1 MCTVIFLE
9 RKVVRKSKKRLNINR
24 RNFLTGSV
32 TLAGAAAAATV
43 VPISFAKANHSDSDF
58 KGLPD
63 FIKWKNRD
71 ALIVHSDKGIETHRS
86 AIGESLITPNRNVYI
101 RNNMP
106 TMTDYQIG
114 DRNNWKVSIQGVKNP
129 KTFSLAQLKKLGHT
143 TIATILQCS
152 GNGRGFFEHKVR
164 GSQWKTGAAACVFW
178 TGVPVQAVVEA
189 CGGIDREAVF
199 MTSAG
204 VDHEPTGLDP
214 KKAMIERS
222 VPKKVYKDAILAWE
236 MNGVPLP
243 NAHGG
248 PLRMVT
254 PGYFGI
260 NNVKH
265 LGKVAF
271 TKKESSVK
279 YMKKSY
285 RISPIGKKGS
295 QYPSAWEMPVK
306 SWVTRP
312 TDETGTVKA
321 GKVQI
326 VGVAMGGT
334 RKVRSV
340 QVSVDSGKSWK
351 RAKFVGPD
359 LGKYAWRQFAIE
371 TTLSPGTYNI
381 ASLASNGPDK
391 QPELR
396 MENRRGYAHNGWKDH
411 SVYVTVV

>member
-1 MCTVIFLE
+1 M
-9 RKVVRKSKKRLNINR
+9 KKKLKNLNLSR
-24 RNFLTGSV
+24 RNFL
-32 TLAGAAAAATV
+32 AGTATIAGIAATASV
-43 VPISFAKANHSDSDF
+43 APITIANANHSEGK

-63 FIKWKNRD
+63 FISWKDRD

-86 AIGESLITPNRNVYI
+86 AIGESLVTPNRNIYI

-106 TMTDYQIG
+106 TMTDKQIG
-114 DRNNWKVSIQGVKNP
+114 NRMDWKVSIEGVKNP
-129 KTFSLAQLKKLGHT
+129 KTFTIAQLQKLGHET
-143 TIATILQCS
+143 MATILQCS
-152 GNGRGFFEHKVR
+152 GNGRGFFKHKPR
-164 GSQWKTGAAACVFW
+164 GSQWKTGAAACVLW
-178 TGVPVQAVVEA
+178 TGVPMKTVVEA
-189 CGGIDREAVF
+189 CGGINGDAVY

-204 VDHEPTGLDP
+204 VDHVPTGLDP

-222 VPKKVYKDAILAWE
+222 VPKKVFKDAMLAWE

-271 TKKESSVK
+271 TTSESSVK

-295 QYPSAWEMPVK
+295 QYPSCWEMPVK
-306 SWVTRP
+306 SWITRP

-334 RKVRSV
+334 KKVRSV
-340 QVSVDSGKSWK
+340 KV
-351 RAKFVGPD
+351 
-359 LGKYAWRQFAIE
+359 
-371 TTLSPGTYNI
+371 LSLI
-381 ASLASNGPDK
+381 
-391 QPELR
+391 
-396 MENRRGYAHNGWKDH
+396 HI
-411 SVYVTVV
+411 

>member
-1 MCTVIFLE
+1 M
-9 RKVVRKSKKRLNINR
+9 KKRIIKKIDTSK

-32 TLAGAAAAATV
+32 TLAGVAAATSV
-43 VPISFAKANHSDSDF
+43 LPISIAKANHEDSDP

-71 ALIVHSDKGIETHRS
+71 ALIVHSKKGIETHRS
-86 AIGESLITPNRNVYI
+86 AIGESLITPNRNIYI

-106 TMTDYQIG
+106 TMSDTQIG
-114 DRNNWKVSIQGVKNP
+114 DRNNWKVSIKGVKNP

-143 TIATILQCS
+143 TMATILQCS
-152 GNGRGFFEHKVR
+152 GNGRGFFAHEVR
-164 GSQWKTGAAACVFW
+164 GSQWKTGAAACVVW
-178 TGVPVQAVVEA
+178 TGVPMKVVVDA
-189 CGGIDREAVF
+189 CGGVDSDAVF

-214 KKAMIERS
+214 KKAKVERS
-222 VPKKVYKDAILAWE
+222 VPKKVYKDAMLAWE

-265 LGKVAF
+265 LGQVAF
-271 TKKESSVK
+271 TKTESTVK
-279 YMKKSY
+279 YMKSSY

-295 QYPSAWEMPVK
+295 QYPSCWEMPVK
-306 SWVTRP
+306 SWITRP

-321 GKVQI
+321 GNVQI

-334 RKVRSV
+334 KKVRSV
-340 QVSVDSGKSWK
+340 KVSIDGGQSWK
-351 RAKFVGPD
+351 KAKFVGPD
-359 LGKYAWRQFAIE
+359 LGKYAWRQFVLEAN
-371 TTLSPGTYNI
+371 LAPGSYN
-381 ASLASNGPDK
+381 LASKASGGGK
-391 QPELR
+391 TQPELR
-396 MENRRGYAHNGWKDH
+396 YENRRGYAHNGWKDH
-411 SVYVTVV
+411 SVNIKAV

>member
-1 MCTVIFLE
+1 M
-9 RKVVRKSKKRLNINR
+9 SKNKTKLNLNR
-24 RNFLTGSV
+24 RNFLTG
-32 TLAGAAAAATV
+32 TAALAGAAATASV
-43 VPISFAKANHSDSDF
+43 VPISIANANHSPLNENT

-63 FIKWKNRD
+63 FIDWKDRS
-71 ALIVHSDKGIETHRS
+71 ALIVHSNKGIETHRS

-106 TMTDYQIG
+106 TMTDEQIG
-114 DRNNWKVSIQGVKNP
+114 NRKNWKVSIEGVKNP
-129 KTFSLAQLKKLGHT
+129 KTFTLAELQKLGHT
-143 TIATILQCS
+143 TMATILQCS
-152 GNGRGFFEHKVR
+152 GNGRGFFKHKPR
-164 GSQWKTGAAACVFW
+164 GSQWKTGAAACIFW
-178 TGVPVQAVVEA
+178 TGVPMKTVVDA
-189 CGGIDREAVF
+189 CGGISGDSVY
-199 MTSAG
+199 MTSEG
-204 VDHEPTGLDP
+204 VDHVPTGLDP
-214 KKAMIERS
+214 KKAMIARS
-222 VPKKVYKDAILAWE
+222 VPKKVYKDAMLAWE
-236 MNGVPLP
+236 MNGVPVP

-248 PLRMVT
+248 PLRMIT

-271 TKKESSVK
+271 TSQESSVK

-295 QYPSAWEMPVK
+295 QYPSCWEMPVK
-306 SWVTRP
+306 SWITRP

-334 RKVRSV
+334 RKVKSV
-340 QVSVDSGKSWK
+340 KVSVDGGSSWK
-351 RAKFVGPD
+351 KAKFIGPD
-359 LGKYAWRQFAIE
+359 LGKYAWRQFVFE
-371 TTLSPGTYNI
+371 TTLTSGKYNI
-381 ASLASNGPDK
+381 ASLASNGKDK

-411 SVYVTVV
+411 SVNITVV

>member
-1 MCTVIFLE
+1 M
-9 RKVVRKSKKRLNINR
+9 KKRIIKKINTSK

-32 TLAGAAAAATV
+32 ALAGVAAATSV
-43 VPISFAKANHSDSDF
+43 LPISIAKANHEDSDP

-71 ALIVHSDKGIETHRS
+71 ALIVHSKKGIETHRS
-86 AIGESLITPNRNVYI
+86 AIGESLITPNRNIYI

-106 TMTDYQIG
+106 TMSDTQIG
-114 DRNNWKVSIQGVKNP
+114 DRNNWKVSIKGVKNP

-143 TIATILQCS
+143 TMATILQCS
-152 GNGRGFFEHKVR
+152 GNGRGFFAHEVR
-164 GSQWKTGAAACVFW
+164 GSQWKTGAAACVVW
-178 TGVPVQAVVEA
+178 TGVPMKVVVDA
-189 CGGIDREAVF
+189 CGGVDSDAVF

-214 KKAMIERS
+214 KKAKVERS
-222 VPKKVYKDAILAWE
+222 VPKKVYKDAMLAWE
-236 MNGVPLP
+236 MNGVSLP

-265 LGKVAF
+265 LGQVAF
-271 TKKESSVK
+271 TKTESTVK
-279 YMKKSY
+279 YMKSSY

-295 QYPSAWEMPVK
+295 QYPSCWEMPVK
-306 SWVTRP
+306 SWITRP

-321 GKVQI
+321 GNVQI

-334 RKVRSV
+334 KKVRSV
-340 QVSVDSGKSWK
+340 KVSIDGGQSWK
-351 RAKFVGPD
+351 KAKFVGPD
-359 LGKYAWRQFAIE
+359 LGKYAWRQFVFEAN
-371 TTLSPGTYNI
+371 LAPGSYN
-381 ASLASNGPDK
+381 LASKASGGGK
-391 QPELR
+391 TQPELR
-396 MENRRGYAHNGWKDH
+396 YENRRGYAHNGWKDH
-411 SVYVTVV
+411 SVNIKAV

>member
-1 MCTVIFLE
+1 M
-9 RKVVRKSKKRLNINR
+9 SKNKTKLNLNR
-24 RNFLTGSV
+24 RNFLTGTAALASV
-32 TLAGAAAAATV
+32 AATASV
-43 VPISFAKANHSDSDF
+43 VPISIANANHSPLNENT

-63 FIKWKNRD
+63 FINWKDRS
-71 ALIVHSDKGIETHRS
+71 ALIVHSNKGIETHRS

-106 TMTDYQIG
+106 TMTDDQIG
-114 DRNNWKVSIQGVKNP
+114 NRKNWKVSIEGVKNP
-129 KTFSLAQLKKLGHT
+129 KTFTLAQLQKLGHT
-143 TIATILQCS
+143 TMATILQCS
-152 GNGRGFFEHKVR
+152 GNGRGFFKHKPR
-164 GSQWKTGAAACVFW
+164 GSQWKTGAAACIFW
-178 TGVPVQAVVEA
+178 TGVPMKTVVDA
-189 CGGIDREAVF
+189 CGGISGDSVY
-199 MTSAG
+199 MTSEG
-204 VDHEPTGLDP
+204 VDHVPTGLDP
-214 KKAMIERS
+214 KKAMIARS
-222 VPKKVYKDAILAWE
+222 VPKKVYKDAMLAWE
-236 MNGVPLP
+236 MNGVPVP

-248 PLRMVT
+248 PLRMIT

-271 TKKESSVK
+271 TSQESSVK

-295 QYPSAWEMPVK
+295 QYPSCWEMPVK
-306 SWVTRP
+306 SWITRP

-334 RKVRSV
+334 RKVKSV
-340 QVSVDSGKSWK
+340 KVSVDGGSSWK
-351 RAKFVGPD
+351 KAKFIGPD
-359 LGKYAWRQFAIE
+359 LGKYAWRQFVFE
-371 TTLSPGTYNI
+371 TTLTSGKYSI
-381 ASLASNGPDK
+381 ASLASNGKDK

-411 SVYVTVV
+411 SVQITVV

>member
-1 MCTVIFLE
+1 MTKRIVKKIDT
-9 RKVVRKSKKRLNINR
+9 SK

-32 TLAGAAAAATV
+32 TLAGVAAATSV
-43 VPISFAKANHSDSDF
+43 LPISIAKANHEDSDP

-71 ALIVHSDKGIETHRS
+71 ALIVHSKKGIETHRS
-86 AIGESLITPNRNVYI
+86 AIGESLITPNRNIYI

-106 TMTDYQIG
+106 TMSDTQIG
-114 DRNNWKVSIQGVKNP
+114 DRNNWKVSIKGVKNP

-143 TIATILQCS
+143 TMATILQCS
-152 GNGRGFFEHKVR
+152 GNGRGFFAHEVR
-164 GSQWKTGAAACVFW
+164 GSQWKTGAAACVLW
-178 TGVPVQAVVEA
+178 TGVPMKLVVDA
-189 CGGIDREAVF
+189 CGGVDNDAVF

-214 KKAMIERS
+214 KKAKVERS
-222 VPKKVYKDAILAWE
+222 VPKKVYKDAMLAWE

-265 LGKVAF
+265 LGQVAF
-271 TKKESSVK
+271 TKTESTVK
-279 YMKKSY
+279 YMKSSY

-295 QYPSAWEMPVK
+295 QYPSCWEMPVK
-306 SWVTRP
+306 SWITRP

-321 GKVQI
+321 GNVQI
-326 VGVAMGGT
+326 VGVAMGGMK
-334 RKVRSV
+334 KVRSV
-340 QVSVDSGKSWK
+340 KVSIDGGQSWK
-351 RAKFVGPD
+351 KAKFVGPD
-359 LGKYAWRQFAIE
+359 LGKYAWRQFVLEAN
-371 TTLSPGTYNI
+371 LAPGSYN
-381 ASLASNGPDK
+381 LASKASGGGK
-391 QPELR
+391 TQPELR

-411 SVYVTVV
+411 SVNIKVV

>member
-1 MCTVIFLE
+1 M
-9 RKVVRKSKKRLNINR
+9 KKRIIKKLDTSK

-32 TLAGAAAAATV
+32 TLAGVAAATSV
-43 VPISFAKANHSDSDF
+43 LPISIAKANHEDADS

-71 ALIVHSDKGIETHRS
+71 ALIVHSKKGIETHRS
-86 AIGESLITPNRNVYI
+86 AIGESLITPNRNIYI

-106 TMTDYQIG
+106 TMSDTQIG
-114 DRNNWKVSIQGVKNP
+114 DRNNWKVSIKGVKNP

-143 TIATILQCS
+143 TMATILQCS
-152 GNGRGFFEHKVR
+152 GNGRGFFAHEVR
-164 GSQWKTGAAACVFW
+164 GSQWKTGAAACVLW
-178 TGVPVQAVVEA
+178 TGVPMKLVVDA
-189 CGGIDREAVF
+189 CGGADSDAVF

-214 KKAMIERS
+214 KKAKVERS
-222 VPKKVYKDAILAWE
+222 VPKKVYKDAMLAWE

-265 LGKVAF
+265 LGQVAF
-271 TKKESSVK
+271 TQTESTVK
-279 YMKKSY
+279 YMKSSY

-295 QYPSAWEMPVK
+295 QYPSCWEMPVK
-306 SWVTRP
+306 SWITRP

-321 GKVQI
+321 GNVQI
-326 VGVAMGGT
+326 VGVAMGGMK
-334 RKVRSV
+334 KVRSV
-340 QVSVDSGKSWK
+340 KVSIDGGQSWK
-351 RAKFVGPD
+351 KAKFVGPD
-359 LGKYAWRQFAIE
+359 LGKYAWRQFVLEAN
-371 TTLSPGTYNI
+371 LAPGSYN
-381 ASLASNGPDK
+381 LASMASGGGK
-391 QPELR
+391 TQPELR

-411 SVYVTVV
+411 SVNIKAV

>member
-1 MCTVIFLE
+1 M
-9 RKVVRKSKKRLNINR
+9 SKTKTKLNLDR
-24 RNFLTGSV
+24 RNFLTG
-32 TLAGAAAAATV
+32 TAALAGAAATASV
-43 VPISFAKANHSDSDF
+43 VPISIANANHSPLNENT

-63 FIKWKNRD
+63 FIDWKDRS
-71 ALIVHSDKGIETHRS
+71 ALIVHSNKGIETHRS

-106 TMTDYQIG
+106 TMTDEQIG
-114 DRNNWKVSIQGVKNP
+114 NRKNWKVSIEGVKNP
-129 KTFSLAQLKKLGHT
+129 KTFTLAELQKLGHT
-143 TIATILQCS
+143 TMATILQCS
-152 GNGRGFFEHKVR
+152 GNGRGFFKHKPR
-164 GSQWKTGAAACVFW
+164 GSQWKTGAAACIFW
-178 TGVPVQAVVEA
+178 TGVPMKTVVDA
-189 CGGIDREAVF
+189 CGGISGDSVY
-199 MTSAG
+199 MTSEG
-204 VDHEPTGLDP
+204 VDHVPTGLDP
-214 KKAMIERS
+214 KKAMIARS
-222 VPKKVYKDAILAWE
+222 VPKKVYKDAMLAWE
-236 MNGVPLP
+236 MNGVPVP

-248 PLRMVT
+248 PLRMIT

-271 TKKESSVK
+271 TSQESSVK

-295 QYPSAWEMPVK
+295 QYPSCWEMPVK
-306 SWVTRP
+306 SWITRP

-334 RKVRSV
+334 KKVKSV
-340 QVSVDSGKSWK
+340 KVSVDGGSSWK
-351 RAKFVGPD
+351 KAKFIGPD
-359 LGKYAWRQFAIE
+359 LGKYAWRQFVFE
-371 TTLSPGTYNI
+371 TTLTSGKYNI
-381 ASLASNGPDK
+381 ASLASNGKDK

-411 SVYVTVV
+411 SVNITVV

>member
-1 MCTVIFLE
+1 M
-9 RKVVRKSKKRLNINR
+9 KKRIIKKINTSK

-32 TLAGAAAAATV
+32 ALAGVAAATSV
-43 VPISFAKANHSDSDF
+43 LPISIAKANHEDSDP

-71 ALIVHSDKGIETHRS
+71 AFIVHSKKGIETHRS
-86 AIGESLITPNRNVYI
+86 AIGESLITPNRNIYI

-106 TMTDYQIG
+106 TMSDTQIG
-114 DRNNWKVSIQGVKNP
+114 DRNNWKVSIKGVKNP

-143 TIATILQCS
+143 TMATILQCS
-152 GNGRGFFEHKVR
+152 GNGRGFFAHEVR
-164 GSQWKTGAAACVFW
+164 GSQWKTGAAACVVW
-178 TGVPVQAVVEA
+178 TGVPMKVVVDA
-189 CGGIDREAVF
+189 CGGVDSDAVF

-214 KKAMIERS
+214 KKAKVERS
-222 VPKKVYKDAILAWE
+222 VPKKVYKDAMLAWE
-236 MNGVPLP
+236 MNGVTLP

-265 LGKVAF
+265 LGQVAF
-271 TKKESSVK
+271 TKTESTVK
-279 YMKKSY
+279 YMKSSY

-295 QYPSAWEMPVK
+295 QYPSCWEMPIK
-306 SWVTRP
+306 SWITRP

-321 GKVQI
+321 GNVQI

-334 RKVRSV
+334 KKVRSV
-340 QVSVDSGKSWK
+340 KVSIDGGQSWK
-351 RAKFVGPD
+351 KAKFVGPD
-359 LGKYAWRQFAIE
+359 LGKYAWRQFVFEAN
-371 TTLSPGTYNI
+371 LAPGSYN
-381 ASLASNGPDK
+381 LASKASGGGK
-391 QPELR
+391 TQPELR
-396 MENRRGYAHNGWKDH
+396 YENRRGYAHNGWKDH
-411 SVYVTVV
+411 SVNIKAV

>member
-1 MCTVIFLE
+1 LLTSRII
-9 RKVVRKSKKRLNINR
+9 KKIDTSK

-32 TLAGAAAAATV
+32 TLAGVAAATSV
-43 VPISFAKANHSDSDF
+43 LPISIAKANHEDSDP

-71 ALIVHSDKGIETHRS
+71 ALIVHSKKGIETHRS
-86 AIGESLITPNRNVYI
+86 AIGESLITPNRNIYI

-106 TMTDYQIG
+106 TMSDTQIG
-114 DRNNWKVSIQGVKNP
+114 DRNNWKVSIKGVKNP

-143 TIATILQCS
+143 TMATILQCS
-152 GNGRGFFEHKVR
+152 GNGRGFFAHEVR
-164 GSQWKTGAAACVFW
+164 GSQWKTGAAACVVW
-178 TGVPVQAVVEA
+178 TGVPMKVVVDA
-189 CGGIDREAVF
+189 CGGVDSDAVF

-214 KKAMIERS
+214 KKAKVERS
-222 VPKKVYKDAILAWE
+222 VPKKVYKDAMLAWE

-265 LGKVAF
+265 LGQVAF
-271 TKKESSVK
+271 TKTESTVK
-279 YMKKSY
+279 YMKSSY

-295 QYPSAWEMPVK
+295 QYPSCWEMSVK
-306 SWVTRP
+306 SWITRP

-321 GKVQI
+321 GNVQI

-334 RKVRSV
+334 KKVRSV
-340 QVSVDSGKSWK
+340 KVSIDGGQSWK
-351 RAKFVGPD
+351 KAKFVGPD
-359 LGKYAWRQFAIE
+359 LGKYAWRQFVLEAN
-371 TTLSPGTYNI
+371 LAPGSYN
-381 ASLASNGPDK
+381 LASKASAGGK
-391 QPELR
+391 TQPELR
-396 MENRRGYAHNGWKDH
+396 YENRRGYAHNGWKDH
-411 SVYVTVV
+411 SVNIKAV

>member
-1 MCTVIFLE
+1 M
-9 RKVVRKSKKRLNINR
+9 KKRIIKKIDNSK

-32 TLAGAAAAATV
+32 TLAGVAAATSV
-43 VPISFAKANHSDSDF
+43 LPISIAKANHEDSDP

-71 ALIVHSDKGIETHRS
+71 ALIVHSKKGIETHRS
-86 AIGESLITPNRNVYI
+86 AIGESLITPNRNIYI

-106 TMTDYQIG
+106 TMSDTQIG
-114 DRNNWKVSIQGVKNP
+114 DRNNWKVSIKGVKNP

-143 TIATILQCS
+143 TMATILQCS
-152 GNGRGFFEHKVR
+152 GNGRGFFAHEVR
-164 GSQWKTGAAACVFW
+164 GSQWKTGAAACVVW
-178 TGVPVQAVVEA
+178 TGVPMKVVVDA
-189 CGGIDREAVF
+189 CGGVDSDAVF

-214 KKAMIERS
+214 EKAKVERS
-222 VPKKVYKDAILAWE
+222 VPKKVYKDAMLAWE

-265 LGKVAF
+265 LGQVAF
-271 TKKESSVK
+271 TKTESTVK
-279 YMKKSY
+279 YMKSSY

-295 QYPSAWEMPVK
+295 QYPSCWEMPVK
-306 SWVTRP
+306 SWITRP

-321 GKVQI
+321 GNVQI

-334 RKVRSV
+334 KKVRSV
-340 QVSVDSGKSWK
+340 KVSIDGGQSWK
-351 RAKFVGPD
+351 KAKFVGPD
-359 LGKYAWRQFAIE
+359 LGKYAWRQFVFEANL
-371 TTLSPGTYNI
+371 TPGSYN
-381 ASLASNGPDK
+381 LASKASGGGKTP
-391 QPELR
+391 PELR
-396 MENRRGYAHNGWKDH
+396 YENRRGYAHNGWKDH
-411 SVYVTVV
+411 SVNIKVV

>member
-1 MCTVIFLE
+1 M
-9 RKVVRKSKKRLNINR
+9 SKNKTKLNVNR
-24 RNFLTGSV
+24 RNFLTG
-32 TLAGAAAAATV
+32 TAALAGVAATASV
-43 VPISFAKANHSDSDF
+43 VPISIANANHSPLNENT

-63 FIKWKNRD
+63 FISWKDRS
-71 ALIVHSDKGIETHRS
+71 ALIVHSNKGIETHRS

-106 TMTDYQIG
+106 TMTDDQIG
-114 DRNNWKVSIQGVKNP
+114 NRKNWKVSIEGVKNP
-129 KTFSLAQLKKLGHT
+129 KTFTLAQLQKLGHT
-143 TIATILQCS
+143 TMATILQCS
-152 GNGRGFFEHKVR
+152 GNGRGFFKHKPR
-164 GSQWKTGAAACVFW
+164 GSQWKTGAAACIFW
-178 TGVPVQAVVEA
+178 TGVPMKTVVDA
-189 CGGIDREAVF
+189 CGGISGDSVY
-199 MTSAG
+199 MTSEG
-204 VDHEPTGLDP
+204 VDHVPTGLDP
-214 KKAMIERS
+214 KKAMIARS
-222 VPKKVYKDAILAWE
+222 VPKKVYKDAMLAWE
-236 MNGVPLP
+236 MNGVPVP

-248 PLRMVT
+248 PLRMIT

-271 TKKESSVK
+271 TSQESSVK

-295 QYPSAWEMPVK
+295 QYPSCWEMPVK
-306 SWVTRP
+306 SWITRP

-334 RKVRSV
+334 RKVKSV
-340 QVSVDSGKSWK
+340 KVSVDGGSSWK
-351 RAKFVGPD
+351 KAKFIGPD
-359 LGKYAWRQFAIE
+359 LGKYAWRQFVFE
-371 TTLSPGTYNI
+371 TTLSSGKYNI
-381 ASLASNGPDK
+381 ASLASNGKDK

-411 SVYVTVV
+411 SVNITVV

>member
-1 MCTVIFLE
+1 M
-9 RKVVRKSKKRLNINR
+9 KKRIIKKIDTSK

-32 TLAGAAAAATV
+32 TLAGVAAATSV
-43 VPISFAKANHSDSDF
+43 LPISIAKANHEDTDP

-63 FIKWKNRD
+63 FIKWKDRD
-71 ALIVHSDKGIETHRS
+71 ALIVHSKKGIETHRS
-86 AIGESLITPNRNVYI
+86 AIGESLITPNRNIYI

-106 TMTDYQIG
+106 TMSDTQIG
-114 DRNNWKVSIQGVKNP
+114 DRDNWKVSIKGVKNP

-143 TIATILQCS
+143 TMATILQCS
-152 GNGRGFFEHKVR
+152 GNGRGFFAHEVR
-164 GSQWKTGAAACVFW
+164 GSQWKTGAAACVVW
-178 TGVPVQAVVEA
+178 TGVPMKVVVDA
-189 CGGIDREAVF
+189 CGGVDSDAVF

-214 KKAMIERS
+214 KKAKVERS
-222 VPKKVYKDAILAWE
+222 VPKKVYKDAMLAWE

-265 LGKVAF
+265 LGQVAF
-271 TKKESSVK
+271 TKTESTVK
-279 YMKKSY
+279 YMKSSY

-295 QYPSAWEMPVK
+295 QYPSCWEMPVK
-306 SWVTRP
+306 SWITRP

-321 GKVQI
+321 GNVQI

-334 RKVRSV
+334 KKVRSV
-340 QVSVDSGKSWK
+340 NVSIDGGQSWK
-351 RAKFVGPD
+351 KAKFVGPD
-359 LGKYAWRQFAIE
+359 LGKYAWRQFVFEANL
-371 TTLSPGTYNI
+371 TPGSYN
-381 ASLASNGPDK
+381 LASKASAGGK
-391 QPELR
+391 TQPELR
-396 MENRRGYAHNGWKDH
+396 YENRRGYAHNGWKDH
-411 SVYVTVV
+411 SVNIKAV